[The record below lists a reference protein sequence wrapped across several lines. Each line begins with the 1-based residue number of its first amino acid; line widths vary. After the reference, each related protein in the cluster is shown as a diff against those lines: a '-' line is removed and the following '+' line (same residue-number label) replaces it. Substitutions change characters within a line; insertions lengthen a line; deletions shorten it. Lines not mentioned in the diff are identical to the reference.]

1 MFFQFLF
8 AHLFVFYSF
17 QGTREVKRI
26 RGLGGQSGGGVY
38 SQGLIREKKKNW
50 ESAESCGKG
59 HDQTCEQFPI
69 NNWKWKKCSFIQVTK
84 LFKLHFG
91 HNILGALMSFY
102 DDS

>member
-1 MFFQFLF
+1 MCFFSFFLLIC
-8 AHLFVFYSF
+8 LFSTLSKAQEKLRGSEVWVGRVVGVFILKVS
-17 QGTREVKRI
+17 
-26 RGLGGQSGGGVY
+26 SG
-38 SQGLIREKKKNW
+38 KKKNW